1 MKKVLV
7 LGLMVVMVLG
17 AFAGCGQQAQ
27 VSEQPAPE
35 PQAQSQEQI
44 PAESQPADQ
53 GGQNQQNII
62 YEDGVAM
69 NPADYDLI
77 SEDEAVQTALAKV
90 DGASAENL
98 SRIDLDYDDRRWVY
112 EGEIYL
118 GEWEYEFE
126 INAENGNIIGFE
138 KDHIYD

>member
-7 LGLMVVMVLG
+7 FGLMVVMVLG

-35 PQAQSQEQI
+35 PQVQSQEQI

-53 GGQNQQNII
+53 GEQNQQNII

-77 SEDEAVQTALAKV
+77 SEDEAVQIALAKV

>member
-7 LGLMVVMVLG
+7 FGLMVVMVLG

-35 PQAQSQEQI
+35 PQVQSQEQV

-77 SEDEAVQTALAKV
+77 SEDEAVQIALAKV

>member
-1 MKKVLV
+1 MRKILV
-7 LGLMVVMVLG
+7 LGMVMILALAVL
-17 AFAGCGQQAQ
+17 AGCGQQGQ
-27 VSEQPAPE
+27 VSEQPAVE
-35 PQAQSQEQI
+35 PQVQSQEQV
-44 PAESQPADQ
+44 PAEQVPQD
-53 GGQNQQNII
+53 QQNIV

-77 SEDEAVQTALAKV
+77 SEDEAKQIALSKV
-90 DGASAENL
+90 EGASASDI
-98 SRIDLDYDDRRWVY
+98 SRIDLDYDDGRWVY

-126 INAENGNIIGFE
+126 INAENGKIMGFE